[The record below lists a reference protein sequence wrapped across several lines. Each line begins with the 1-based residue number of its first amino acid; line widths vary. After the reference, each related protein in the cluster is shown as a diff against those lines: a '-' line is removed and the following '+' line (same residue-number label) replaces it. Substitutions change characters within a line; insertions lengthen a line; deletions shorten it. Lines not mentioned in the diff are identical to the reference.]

1 MMSQHPIPQQI
12 SSYEFKLVGEMT
24 LKQFGKAAIGVVL
37 AMLVNSTKLIFFVK
51 WPLIAI
57 LAGGGLALAFVPY
70 QDRPLETWIG
80 AFLRSIYAPTIFI
93 YKKKRVLNW
102 LDLDTTKA
110 AAEELEAQEAG
121 QKPLAVKSE
130 EKVKEF
136 IESLPSVKKE
146 EKVVAEETK
155 EQDLQAVAEKM
166 SVDKTGE
173 KVTTKEG
180 LVKEDQAK
188 TTEETGEEGWKNTV
202 TKLDLKT
209 EKLKATGQ
217 AVFGA
222 IPMPDIPDLPNLI
235 VGMVTDK
242 EGKIVEG
249 AIVEIQD
256 ASGNPARVLKTN
268 PLGQFK
274 SSTQL
279 SSGKYL
285 IITEKEGYVFDR
297 ISLDLTGQLVQ
308 PIKILAK

>member
-1 MMSQHPIPQQI
+1 VMSQHPIPQQI

-24 LKQFGKAAIGVVL
+24 LKQFAKAAIGVVL
-37 AMLVNSTKLIFFVK
+37 AMLINSTKLIFFVK
-51 WPLIAI
+51 WPLMAI
-57 LAGGGLALAFVPY
+57 FAGGGLALAFVPY

-80 AFLRSIYAPTIFI
+80 AFLKSIYAPTIFI

-102 LDLDTTKA
+102 LDLDTSKA

-166 SVDKTGE
+166 SMDKTGE

-180 LVKEDQAK
+180 LAKEAQTK
-188 TTEETGEEGWKNTV
+188 TTEETDGESWKNTA

-209 EKLKATGQ
+209 ERLKATGQ